1 MIKLNIKLKLIPY
14 ASFSKRENKKPLQIS
29 FDHCDPFFKSY
40 LKEDQICVGIWFI
53 VIRVCSFASSSRKDF
68 GDCEFK
74 ELAFVSDSDCLQS
87 R

>member
-1 MIKLNIKLKLIPY
+1 MIKLNIKLKL
-14 ASFSKRENKKPLQIS
+14 SKRENVLPLQIS